1 MTQIIA
7 VANQKG
13 GVGKTTTVYN
23 VGAIA
28 AELGF
33 KTLLV
38 DLDPQA
44 ALTASLGLQPNR
56 LSTSI
61 YHLLLA
67 KELDPEKV
75 VVSNIR
81 PNLDA
86 LPANKDL
93 VRSDIELSQQIGRE
107 YLLQES
113 LYPLKSEYDLILI
126 DNGPSLGVLTVNAL
140 TAADK
145 VLIPLVC
152 EYLALRGM
160 GMLIDLVRQVRD
172 QTNPKLKI
180 LGVIINMYDP
190 ASLHSR
196 EVYEEAKR
204 IFGHYVFEPP
214 IPKSARFAEAAATQ
228 RPLVDYDP
236 NHPAVA
242 IYREIVTRI
251 TAPPKEKPPQT
262 ERTEESAD
270 ATAEA

>member
-28 AELGF
+28 AEMGY

-56 LSTSI
+56 LSKSI

-67 KELDPEKV
+67 KELDPEQV
-75 VVSNIR
+75 VVRDIR

-93 VRSDIELSQQIGRE
+93 VRSDVELAQQIGRE

-113 LYPLKSEYDLILI
+113 LFPLKPEYDLILI

-160 GMLIDLVRQVRD
+160 GMLIELVRQVRD

-204 IFGHYVFEPP
+204 IFGNYVFEPP
-214 IPKSARFAEAAATQ
+214 IPESPRFAEAAATQ
-228 RPLVDYDP
+228 RPMADYDP
-236 NHPAVA
+236 NHPAVT

-251 TAPPKEKPPQT
+251 MTPPEEETKQAE
-262 ERTEESAD
+262 EESD
-270 ATAEA
+270 SSPET